1 MHFPCFTRICSQTFY
16 DKYLHF
22 YLKRTDKE
30 NPVTMSKQISRR
42 GFLQMTGAVASIGLL
57 AACAPTAAPS
67 GAQTATESGTGSG
80 VVQLKWDTFR
90 GPGTGWNE
98 ERIETFR
105 EIHSNVEIEF
115 RPLTGSSQQDNYG
128 KMYAQHA
135 AGDLGDICAFDP
147 SHFHFWRAIDK
158 QIIMPLDD
166 VAEAANLDESQW
178 YERFMSLQYH
188 QGKLYGL
195 PSWGWAGWDTLV
207 TNAKHLRDAGIEL
220 PDPTAHDT
228 SMEQIAEWA
237 RQLYREGERFGLSV
251 GMGET
256 MLAVLPRIFNGEL
269 INEEGTQSL
278 LLDNENSVTALRWL
292 YDLMVVDKVLPA
304 PGAVE
309 DLPAAQRDG
318 LISINWGGSLNVRN
332 LDRDLPDEEA
342 GEAWQILFPT
352 REDGRFPSQLRGGTW
367 NILNGTAHPTE
378 SFEFLQHITNEE
390 GSFSFNLV
398 AGQGA
403 FVRPDVMQRLIEHNP
418 IHEWFLPNLE
428 NGMKAHA
435 PANSRGREYTDA
447 CAQWGAL
454 LFDPNQPVAFEQ
466 GLQDLHNNIQAVL
479 DLEPA

>member
-1 MHFPCFTRICSQTFY
+1 MT
-16 DKYLHF
+16 
-22 YLKRTDKE
+22 
-30 NPVTMSKQISRR
+30 KQVSRR
-42 GFLQMTGAVASIGLL
+42 GFLQITGAVASIGFL
-57 AACAPTAAPS
+57 AACAPTAAPQTGQQAAEGGS
-67 GAQTATESGTGSG
+67 GGG
-80 VVQLKWDTFR
+80 VVQLTWDTFR

-98 ERIETFR
+98 ERIESFR
-105 EIHSNVEIEF
+105 EAHPNVQIEF

-166 VAEAANLDESQW
+166 VAEAANLDESEW
-178 YERFMSLQYH
+178 YERFMSLQYY
-188 QGKLYGL
+188 QGRLYGL

-207 TNAKHLRDAGIEL
+207 TNANHFREEGIEL

-228 SMEQIAEWA
+228 SMEQIGEWA
-237 RQLYREGERFGLSV
+237 RQLYRDGERFGLAT

-256 MLAVLPRIFNGEL
+256 LLAVLTRTFDGEL

-278 LLDNENSVTALRWL
+278 LLDNENSVASLRWL
-292 YDLMVVDKVLPA
+292 YDLMVVDKVMPA

-309 DLPAAQRDG
+309 DIPAAQLSG
-318 LISINWGGSLNVRN
+318 LVTMNWGGSLNVRN
-332 LDRDLPDEEA
+332 FHRDLPDEET

-352 REDGRFPSQLRGGTW
+352 RQDGRYPSQLRGGTW
-367 NILNGTAHPTE
+367 NILNGTPHPTE
-378 SFEFLQHITNEE
+378 SFAFLQHIAGEE
-390 GSFSFNLV
+390 GTYGFNLV

-403 FVRPDVMQRLIEHNP
+403 FVRPDVMQRLISENP

-428 NGMKAHA
+428 NGIAAHA

-447 CAQWGAL
+447 CAQWSAL

-466 GLQDLHNNIQAVL
+466 GLQDLHNNIQTVL
-479 DLEPA
+479 DLDPA